1 MTSIFQGRDLV
12 RTMLAVLLIG
22 ILITTCLWIIRPF
35 FPAII
40 WATMVVVAT
49 WPIMKGVQR
58 RLWGKRG
65 LAVILMTLAFFLLI
79 IVPFTL
85 FIVVIIE
92 STDEIIGWTKSFT
105 HLTMPP
111 PPDWLKNLPLV
122 GDRFAGAWLSVSAM
136 HSEGLTERIAPYL
149 RDIILWFV
157 KQVGG
162 GALMF
167 VQLLLTIAI
176 TAILYSN
183 GEKAAIR
190 MNRFA
195 SRVAGQRGEEAVALA
210 AKAVR
215 AVALGVI
222 VTALIQSFLAG
233 IGLSI
238 VGIPYV
244 TLLTAIIFMLVVAQ
258 VGLAPVMV
266 PAVIWLYWTGKPG
279 MGTVLLIWTIV
290 VGALDNFL
298 KPVLIKRSANI
309 SLVTVF
315 VGVIGG
321 LIAFGVI
328 GIFIGPA
335 VLAVSSTLLSVW
347 MDDYEGEEA
356 DDPVKLSEETTGN
369 ESPAIKNLVG
379 ESNGKAS
386 IPGV

>member
-1 MTSIFQGRDLV
+1 MTSIFQDRDLV
-12 RTMLAVLLIG
+12 RTMMAVLLIG
-22 ILITTCLWIIRPF
+22 ILIAACLWIIRPF
-35 FPAII
+35 FPAIV

-49 WPIMKGVQR
+49 WPIMIGIQK
-58 RLWGKRG
+58 RLWGKRA
-65 LAVILMTLAFFLLI
+65 LAVILMTTAFFLLI

-105 HLTMPP
+105 NLTMPP
-111 PPDWLKNLPLV
+111 PPNWLKNLPIV
-122 GDRFAGAWLSVSAM
+122 GDRLEGAWLSVSSMQAG
-136 HSEGLTERIAPYL
+136 GLAERIAPYL

-195 SRVAGQRGEEAVALA
+195 SRIAGQRGEEAVALA
-210 AKAVR
+210 ARAVR

-222 VTALIQSFLAG
+222 VTAIIQSFLAG
-233 IGLSI
+233 IGLS
-238 VGIPYV
+238 VAGIPYV
-244 TLLTAIIFMLVVAQ
+244 TLLTAIIFLLVVAQ

-290 VGALDNFL
+290 VGAMDNFL
-298 KPVLIKRSANI
+298 KPILIKRSANI

-335 VLAVSSTLLSVW
+335 LLAVSSTLLTVW
-347 MDDYEGEEA
+347 MDEYEGEKTE
-356 DDPVKLSEETTGN
+356 DSVKVSEEITGN
-369 ESPAIKNLVG
+369 ESPAINSLVPD
-379 ESNGKAS
+379 SNGKAS

>member
-1 MTSIFQGRDLV
+1 MTSIFQDRDLV
-12 RTMLAVLLIG
+12 RTMMAVLLIG
-22 ILITTCLWIIRPF
+22 ILIITCLWIIRPF

-49 WPIMKGVQR
+49 WPIMIGIQK
-58 RLWGKRG
+58 RLWGKRA
-65 LAVILMTLAFFLLI
+65 LAVILMTMAFFLLI

-105 HLTMPP
+105 NLTMPP
-111 PPDWLKNLPLV
+111 PPNWLKNLPMV
-122 GDRFAGAWLSVSAM
+122 GDRLEGAWLSVSAM
-136 HSEGLTERIAPYL
+136 QTEGLAERIAPHL

-210 AKAVR
+210 ARAVR

-233 IGLSI
+233 IGLS
-238 VGIPYV
+238 
-244 TLLTAIIFMLVVAQ
+244 
-258 VGLAPVMV
+258 
-266 PAVIWLYWTGKPG
+266 
-279 MGTVLLIWTIV
+279 
-290 VGALDNFL
+290 
-298 KPVLIKRSANI
+298 
-309 SLVTVF
+309 SLVSLT
-315 VGVIGG
+315 
-321 LIAFGVI
+321 
-328 GIFIGPA
+328 
-335 VLAVSSTLLSVW
+335 
-347 MDDYEGEEA
+347 
-356 DDPVKLSEETTGN
+356 
-369 ESPAIKNLVG
+369 
-379 ESNGKAS
+379 
-386 IPGV
+386 

>member
-1 MTSIFQGRDLV
+1 MNSIFQGRDLV
-12 RTMLAVLLIG
+12 RIMLAVLLVG
-22 ILITTCLWIIRPF
+22 ILIITSLWIIRPF

-49 WPIMKGVQR
+49 WPIMLGIQR
-58 RLWGKRG
+58 RLWGKRA
-65 LAVILMTLAFFLLI
+65 LAVIFMTAAFFLLF

-92 STDEIIGWTKSFT
+92 STDDIIGWTKSLA
-105 HLTMPP
+105 HWTMPP
-111 PPDWLKNLPLV
+111 PPDWLESLPIV
-122 GDRFAGAWLSVSAM
+122 GDRIAGAWRSVSAM
-136 HSEGLTERIAPYL
+136 QSEHLSERVAPYL
-149 RDIILWFV
+149 REIILWFV

-176 TAILYSN
+176 TAILYSK
-183 GEKAAIR
+183 GETVALR
-190 MNRFA
+190 MYRFA
-195 SRVAGQRGEEAVALA
+195 SRVAGQQGEEAVALA

-222 VTALIQSFLAG
+222 VTAFIQSFLSA

-244 TLLTAIIFMLVVAQ
+244 TLLTAIVFMLVVAQ

-266 PAVIWLYWTGKPG
+266 PVVIWLYWTGKPG
-279 MGTVLLIWTIV
+279 LGTVLLIWSIV
-290 VGALDNFL
+290 VGAMDNFL
-298 KPVLIKRSANI
+298 KPILIKRSANL

-315 VGVIGG
+315 IGVIGG

-335 VLAVSSTLLSVW
+335 VLAVSSTLLTVW
-347 MDDYEGEEA
+347 MDDFG
-356 DDPVKLSEETTGN
+356 VEETDHPTQVCDGNTGN
-369 ESPAIKNLVG
+369 ESPAIK
-379 ESNGKAS
+379 
-386 IPGV
+386 

>member
-1 MTSIFQGRDLV
+1 
-12 RTMLAVLLIG
+12 
-22 ILITTCLWIIRPF
+22 
-35 FPAII
+35 
-40 WATMVVVAT
+40 MVVVAT
-49 WPIMKGVQR
+49 WPIMQGIQR
-58 RLWGKRG
+58 RLWGKRA
-65 LAVILMTLAFFLLI
+65 LAVILMTMAFFLLI

-92 STDEIIGWTKSFT
+92 STDEIIGWTKSFAN
-105 HLTMPP
+105 LTMPP
-111 PPDWLKNLPLV
+111 PPDWLKNLPIV
-122 GDRFAGAWLSVSAM
+122 GDRLAGAWMSVSAM
-136 HSEGLTERIAPYL
+136 QAEGMTERIAPYL

-195 SRVAGQRGEEAVALA
+195 SRIAGQRGEEAVALA

-222 VTALIQSFLAG
+222 VTAIIQSFLAG

-258 VGLAPVMV
+258 VGLAPVMM
-266 PAVIWLYWTGKPG
+266 PECSPFRK
-279 MGTVLLIWTIV
+279 
-290 VGALDNFL
+290 
-298 KPVLIKRSANI
+298 
-309 SLVTVF
+309 
-315 VGVIGG
+315 
-321 LIAFGVI
+321 
-328 GIFIGPA
+328 
-335 VLAVSSTLLSVW
+335 
-347 MDDYEGEEA
+347 
-356 DDPVKLSEETTGN
+356 GN
-369 ESPAIKNLVG
+369 W
-379 ESNGKAS
+379 
-386 IPGV
+386 

>member
-1 MTSIFQGRDLV
+1 
-12 RTMLAVLLIG
+12 
-22 ILITTCLWIIRPF
+22 
-35 FPAII
+35 
-40 WATMVVVAT
+40 MVVVAT
-49 WPIMKGVQR
+49 WPIMQGIQR
-58 RLWGKRG
+58 RLWGKRA
-65 LAVILMTLAFFLLI
+65 LAVILMTMAFFLLI

-92 STDEIIGWTKSFT
+92 STDEIIGWTKSFAN
-105 HLTMPP
+105 LTMPP
-111 PPDWLKNLPLV
+111 PPDWLKNLPMV
-122 GDRFAGAWLSVSAM
+122 GDRLAGAWLSVSAM
-136 HSEGLTERIAPYL
+136 QAEGMTERIAPYL

-157 KQVGG
+157 KHIGG

-190 MNRFA
+190 TNRFA
-195 SRVAGQRGEEAVALA
+195 SRIAGQRGEEAVALA
-210 AKAVR
+210 ARAVR

-222 VTALIQSFLAG
+222 VTAIIQSFLAG
-233 IGLSI
+233 IGLLI
-238 VGIPYV
+238 VGIPYL

-266 PAVIWLYWTGKPG
+266 PAVIWLFWTGKPG
-279 MGTVLLIWTIV
+279 LGTVLLIWTIV

-298 KPVLIKRSANI
+298 KPVLIKRSVNI

-335 VLAVSSTLLSVW
+335 VLAVSSTLLTVW
-347 MDDYEGEEA
+347 MDDYEVEET
-356 DDPVKLSEETTGN
+356 DDPAQIFEESTGN
-369 ESPAIKNLVG
+369 ESPAHGSVDPHQWSGRCLCGNSG
-379 ESNGKAS
+379 AG
-386 IPGV
+386 

>member
-1 MTSIFQGRDLV
+1 
-12 RTMLAVLLIG
+12 MLAVLLVG
-22 ILITTCLWIIRPF
+22 ILIITSLWIIRPF

-49 WPIMKGVQR
+49 WPIMLGIQR
-58 RLWGKRG
+58 RLWGRRA
-65 LAVILMTLAFFLLI
+65 LAVIFMTAAFFLLF

-105 HLTMPP
+105 NLTMPP
-111 PPDWLKNLPLV
+111 PPNWLKNLPIV
-122 GDRFAGAWLSVSAM
+122 GDRLEGDWLSVSSMQAG
-136 HSEGLTERIAPYL
+136 GLAERIAPYL

-195 SRVAGQRGEEAVALA
+195 SRIAGQRGEEAVALA
-210 AKAVR
+210 ARAVR

-222 VTALIQSFLAG
+222 VTAIIQSFLAG
-233 IGLSI
+233 IGLS
-238 VGIPYV
+238 VAGIPYV
-244 TLLTAIIFMLVVAQ
+244 TLLTAIIFLLVVAQ

-290 VGALDNFL
+290 VGAMDNFL
-298 KPVLIKRSANI
+298 KPILIKRSANI

-335 VLAVSSTLLSVW
+335 LLAVSSTLLTVW
-347 MDDYEGEEA
+347 MDEYEGEKTE
-356 DDPVKLSEETTGN
+356 DSVKVSEEITGN
-369 ESPAIKNLVG
+369 ESPAINSLVPD
-379 ESNGKAS
+379 SNGKAS

>member
-1 MTSIFQGRDLV
+1 MT
-12 RTMLAVLLIG
+12 A
-22 ILITTCLWIIRPF
+22 
-35 FPAII
+35 
-40 WATMVVVAT
+40 
-49 WPIMKGVQR
+49 
-58 RLWGKRG
+58 
-65 LAVILMTLAFFLLI
+65 AFFLLF

-92 STDEIIGWTKSFT
+92 STDDIIGWTKSLG
-105 HLTMPP
+105 HWTMPP
-111 PPDWLKNLPLV
+111 PPDWLESLPIV
-122 GDRFAGAWLSVSAM
+122 GDRIAGAWRSVSAM
-136 HSEGLTERIAPYL
+136 QSEHLSERVAPYL

-176 TAILYSN
+176 TAILYSK
-183 GEKAAIR
+183 GETVALR
-190 MNRFA
+190 MYRFA

-222 VTALIQSFLAG
+222 VTAFIQSFLAA

-244 TLLTAIIFMLVVAQ
+244 TLLTAIVFMLVVAQ

-266 PAVIWLYWTGKPG
+266 PVVIWLYWTGKPG
-279 MGTVLLIWTIV
+279 LGTVLLIWSIV
-290 VGALDNFL
+290 VGAMDNFL
-298 KPVLIKRSANI
+298 KPILIKRSANL

-315 VGVIGG
+315 IGVIGG

-335 VLAVSSTLLSVW
+335 VLAVSSTLLTVW
-347 MDDYEGEEA
+347 MDDYGVDGTDQPAHVCDEN
-356 DDPVKLSEETTGN
+356 SGN
-369 ESPAIKNLVG
+369 ESPAIKTLLAEN
-379 ESNGKAS
+379 NGKGS
-386 IPGV
+386 IPEM